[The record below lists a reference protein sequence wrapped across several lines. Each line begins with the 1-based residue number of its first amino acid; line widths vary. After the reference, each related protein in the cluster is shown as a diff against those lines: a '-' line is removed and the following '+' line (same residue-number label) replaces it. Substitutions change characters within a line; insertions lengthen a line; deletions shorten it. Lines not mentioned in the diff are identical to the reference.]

1 VSATAPSTAA
11 TTTPDVVAPPPGH
24 PRFPLMDSLRALAA
38 LGVLVTHVTLFTGV
52 VQDNW
57 WGAVPANAAMGVTV
71 FFVLSGFLLYRP
83 FFNAEMTEA
92 PLPRTRDF
100 LRRRALR
107 IIPAYWLALTVL
119 AVYPGVDGVFGP
131 EWWKF
136 YGFLQIY
143 DTDTAGEGLGIAWT
157 LCIELSFYL
166 VLPFYAWATRSATK
180 RMDGAQRVRFQLALL
195 GLMAACSIVLR
206 VVVQNTIAQI
216 TLPTF
221 LYWFALGMA
230 LAVLSVALHER
241 PSQPSAVRLVTARPG
256 LAWGVAGAIYLGMC
270 AILTSAPQHLFY
282 SVFQAFWLHLLSGL
296 VAFLI
301 VAPAV
306 FGDTAGGWVRQVL
319 RWRWL
324 AWLGLISYG
333 LYLWHASIA
342 FHLVSEGIQTWWALL
357 PLTLALGIACAAVS
371 YYVLER
377 PILRLKY
384 RRPRHRVAVQERPL
398 ARSETV

>member
-1 VSATAPSTAA
+1 MSATAAS

-38 LGVLVTHVTLFTGV
+38 LGVLLTHVTLFSGV
-52 VQDNW
+52 VQGNW
-57 WGAVPANAAMGVTV
+57 WGAVPASLTIGVTV

-83 FFNAEMTEA
+83 FFNAEMTGA
-92 PLPRTRDF
+92 PLPGPRDF

-119 AVYPGVDGVFGP
+119 AIYPGLPGVFGP
-131 EWWKF
+131 EWWKY
-136 YGFLQIY
+136 YGFLQVY
-143 DTDTAGEGLGIAWT
+143 DTGTADEGLGIAWS

-166 VLPFYAWATRSATK
+166 VLPVYAWATRGVTR
-180 RMDGAQRVRFQLALL
+180 RMSDAERVRFQLTLL
-195 GLMAACSIVLR
+195 GVLAACSIALR
-206 VVVQNTIAQI
+206 VAVQNTIVQI

-221 LYWFALGMA
+221 FYWFALGMA
-230 LAVLSVALHER
+230 LAVLSVALRDRER
-241 PSQPSAVRLVTARPG
+241 QPSAVRLVTARPG
-256 LAWGVAGAIYLGMC
+256 LAWGTAAVIFLGMC

-282 SVFQAFWLHLLSGL
+282 SVFQAFWQHVLSGA

-306 FGDTAGGWVRQVL
+306 FGDSAGGWVRQVL
-319 RWRWL
+319 RCRWL

-333 LYLWHASIA
+333 IYLWHASIA
-342 FHLVSEGIQTWWALL
+342 FHLVSEGVQKWWTLL
-357 PLTLALGIACAAVS
+357 PLTLALAVGCAAVS

-377 PILRLKY
+377 PVLRLKD
-384 RRPRHRVAVQERPL
+384 RRPRRRGAAVKDRPL
-398 ARSETV
+398 TRGETA

>member
-1 VSATAPSTAA
+1 MSATAP

-38 LGVLVTHVTLFTGV
+38 LGVLLTHVTLFSGV
-52 VQDNW
+52 VQGNW
-57 WGAVPANAAMGVTV
+57 WGAVPANLAVGVTV

-83 FFNAEMTEA
+83 FFNAEMTGA
-92 PLPRTRDF
+92 PLPRARDF

-119 AVYPGVDGVFGP
+119 AIYPGVPGVFGP
-131 EWWKF
+131 EWWKYYF
-136 YGFLQIY
+136 FLQVY
-143 DTDTAGEGLGIAWT
+143 DTGTADQGLGIAWS

-166 VLPFYAWATRSATK
+166 VLPLYALVTRRIARNMT
-180 RMDGAQRVRFQLALL
+180 GAQRVRFQLALL
-195 GLMAACSIVLR
+195 GLMAACSIALR

-230 LAVLSVALHER
+230 LAVLSVTLRER
-241 PSQPSAVRLVTARPG
+241 ESQPAAVRLLTDRPG
-256 LAWGVAGAIYLGMC
+256 LAWGSAAVIFLGMC
-270 AILTSAPQHLFY
+270 AILTSAPQHIFY
-282 SVFQAFWLHLLSGL
+282 SVFQAFWLHLLSGV

-306 FGDTAGGWVRQVL
+306 FGDTAGGWVRRVL
-319 RWRWL
+319 RLRWL
-324 AWLGLISYG
+324 AWLGLVSYG

-342 FHLVSEGIQTWWALL
+342 FHLVSEGVQKWWTLL
-357 PLTLALGIACAAVS
+357 PLTLAITVACAAVS

-377 PILRLKY
+377 PVLRFKY
-384 RRPRHRVAVQERPL
+384 RRPRRRVSVKDRPL
-398 ARSETV
+398 ARSETA